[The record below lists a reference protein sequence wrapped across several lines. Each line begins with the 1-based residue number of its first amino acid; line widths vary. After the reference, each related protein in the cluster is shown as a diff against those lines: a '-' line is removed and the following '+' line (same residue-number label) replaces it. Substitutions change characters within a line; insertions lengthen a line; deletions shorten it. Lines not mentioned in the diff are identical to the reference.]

1 MNVTTAGTDSSGAML
16 GESHYRQ
23 VFEHAGVTLI
33 AVDTNLLITAW
44 NQAASRTFGA
54 AESRMIGSPIGSILP
69 HDRRHAAEL
78 LLRTAIETGETSELS
93 FHDRDSR
100 GAPRELLASIAPI
113 IAMSGVHVGAS
124 LCIRDITRRIT
135 AENELHQYRK
145 MAALGEMAGAIAH
158 HFNNTL
164 GGVITSIDFANDADD
179 PEVRDRVLGQIQRAL
194 TRVTALVNG
203 LLAFAEGYQRA
214 DDLADLTEI
223 LNAVAD
229 DVDREIEGQDIRLT
243 LDLPQLPVLPLPR
256 TQMQTVLRNIT
267 QNAVEAMPEGG
278 DLTIRVELTADHLI
292 IRVSDT
298 GTGLSDE
305 AMSRLFQPFF
315 STKQRLGSGSEPVKG
330 LGLAVAHGIMQVLGG
345 TISATSTAGQGSCF
359 VVSLPQPAVAR

>member
-1 MNVTTAGTDSSGAML
+1 MGTAGTVSGEAML

-23 VFEHAGVTLI
+23 VFEHAGVVLI
-33 AVDTNLLITAW
+33 AVDRDLLITAW
-44 NQAASRTFGA
+44 NQAASRAFGA
-54 AESRMIGSPIGSILP
+54 AVSRMIGSPVGSILP
-69 HDRRHAAEL
+69 HDRRHAAEA
-78 LLRTAIETGETSELS
+78 LLRAAVDSGETSELS
-93 FHDRDSR
+93 FHDRDAH
-100 GAPRELLASIAPI
+100 GAPRELLATISPIAS
-113 IAMSGVHVGAS
+113 ASGETVGAS

-223 LNAVAD
+223 LNEVAD
-229 DVDREIEGQDIRLT
+229 DIDRETEGQEIRLT

-267 QNAVEAMPEGG
+267 QNAIEAMPNGG
-278 DLTIRVELTADHLI
+278 DLTIRVELTADQLVV
-292 IRVSDT
+292 RVSDT

-315 STKQRLGSGSEPVKG
+315 STKQRLASGGEPVKG

-345 TISATSTAGQGSCF
+345 TITATSTAGQGSCF
-359 VVSLPQPAVAR
+359 VISMPRPGTSR